1 MAVIVDR
8 YRKPITQIRR
18 GHYVKQRICRLS
30 DYGHVVTQCP
40 IISLSLCVESKH
52 IDWDTF
58 YVASF
63 CG

>member
-40 IISLSLCVESKH
+40 IISLKGFGPPEICVSK
-52 IDWDTF
+52 DTH
-58 YVASF
+58 VW
-63 CG
+63 